1 LFIHPSRDDS
11 ARSASSSVSDVVVR
25 RSRLAKEDGFSLI
38 ELLVVIIIIGVL
50 AAIAI
55 PSFVGQ
61 TTRAVDV
68 QAKELARTAATAAE
82 TLAVDTSGQYER
94 VTTNELNRAEPSI
107 RIAAGHGE
115 AYLSATTHGLSE
127 YSVTATATDGNEY
140 TIRKSATGALT
151 RTCASPITKTGC
163 AGGAASSW

>member
-1 LFIHPSRDDS
+1 MFVHPSRDDS
-11 ARSASSSVSDVVVR
+11 ARSAWSVSDVVAR
-25 RSRLAKEDGFSLI
+25 RFALAGEDGFSLI

-68 QAKELARTAATAAE
+68 QAKELARTAATTAE
-82 TLAVDTSGQYER
+82 TLSVDNGGQYET

-107 RIAAGHGE
+107 HIVAGKGE
-115 AYLSATTHGLSE
+115 AYISATTHSRSE
-127 YSVTATATDGNEY
+127 YSVTATATNGDEY
-140 TIRKSATGALT
+140 TIKKSATGQIT
-151 RTCASPITKTGC
+151 RACASPITKTGC